1 MFDNYPSLP
10 LFTFNLTELTMN
22 KLYTLACLLLA
33 ALFVACGPGKDRIR
47 FEGTLSNINDAEF
60 YVYSEDG
67 AFEGIDTVKITDG
80 KFVYE
85 RKMSSPA
92 VLTLLYPNFTQT
104 YIVVEPGS
112 TIKMKGDAS
121 KIGEA
126 QITGTE
132 QNELLSDFRI
142 KHTSDAASNQRL
154 AAAQF
159 IRENA
164 QTLAAVAVFRKYF
177 ANKETPDA
185 QTALQLLDVLKKAQP
200 KEKAVAFL
208 EKFYRPIFLNGA
220 GEPLPVFTAQT
231 IDGATV
237 SSNSYKGKKLVIA
250 CVGTWQSDSRPLLIN
265 LRRRLRTL
273 GGEWQCLVVSL
284 DVDHAVLRS
293 SLKNDSINYPVIC
306 DRQAFNSPLVQTLG
320 LHYVP
325 SLMLVNEH
333 GKIIQRDVTKVED
346 AKF

>member
-1 MFDNYPSLP
+1 
-10 LFTFNLTELTMN
+10 MN
-22 KLYTLACLLLA
+22 KLYTLICLSLV

-67 AFEGIDTVKITDG
+67 AFEGVDTVKISDG

-85 RKMSSPA
+85 RKLTSPA

-104 YIVVEPGS
+104 YIVVEPG
-112 TIKMKGDAS
+112 TTVKMKGDAS

-132 QNELLSDFRI
+132 QNELLTDFRI
-142 KHTSDAASNQRL
+142 KHANDAPNNQQL

-159 IRENA
+159 VRENA
-164 QTLAAVAVFRKYF
+164 QSLAAVAVFHKYF
-177 ANKETPDA
+177 ANKENPDP
-185 QTALQLLDVLKKAQP
+185 QTALQLLDLLKKAQP
-200 KEKAVAFL
+200 KENAVAYL
-208 EKFYRPIFLNGA
+208 DKFYRPIFMNGK
-220 GEPLPVFTAQT
+220 GEPLPRFTAQT
-231 IDGATV
+231 IDGQTV
-237 SSNSYKGKKLVIA
+237 SSDSYKGKKLIIA

-265 LRRRLRTL
+265 LRRKLRTM
-273 GGEWQCLVVSL
+273 GGEWQCLIVSL

-293 SLKNDSINYPVIC
+293 SLKNDSISYPVIC

-325 SLMLVNEH
+325 SLMLVNEQ
-333 GKIIQRDVTKVED
+333 GKIIQRDVTKIDD

>member
-1 MFDNYPSLP
+1 MK
-10 LFTFNLTELTMN
+10 
-22 KLYTLACLLLA
+22 KLHTLACLLFV
-33 ALFVACGPGKDRIR
+33 ALFAACGPGKDRVR
-47 FEGTLSNINDAEF
+47 FEGTLSNINDAAF

-67 AFEGIDTVKITDG
+67 AFEGIDTVKIKDG

-85 RKMSSPA
+85 RKLSSPA

-126 QITGTE
+126 QISGTE
-132 QNELLSDFRI
+132 QNEILSDFRI
-142 KHTSDAASNQRL
+142 KHLSDTPNNQRL

-164 QTLAAVAVFRKYF
+164 KELAAVAVFRKYF

-185 QTALQLLDVLKKAQP
+185 QTALQLLDQLKKAQP

-208 EKFYRPIFLNGA
+208 DKFYRPIFVNGI
-220 GEPLPVFTAQT
+220 GEILPSFTAKT
-231 IDGATV
+231 IEGQTV
-237 SSNSYKGKKLVIA
+237 SSDNYKGKKLVIA
-250 CVGTWQSDSRPLLIN
+250 CIGTWQNDSRPLLIN
-265 LRRRLRTL
+265 LRRKLRTL
-273 GGEWQCLVVSL
+273 GSDWQCLIVSL
-284 DVDHAVLRS
+284 DVDHAVLRT
-293 SLKNDSINYPVIC
+293 SLQKDSIGYPVVC

-325 SLMLVNEH
+325 SLMLVDEH
-333 GKIIQRDVTKVED
+333 GRIIQRDVTKVEK